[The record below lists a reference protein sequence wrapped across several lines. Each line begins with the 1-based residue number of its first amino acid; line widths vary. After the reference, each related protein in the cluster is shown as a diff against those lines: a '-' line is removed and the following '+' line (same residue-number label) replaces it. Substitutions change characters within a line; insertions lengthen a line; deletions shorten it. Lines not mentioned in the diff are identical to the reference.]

1 MDKMKNSGMSETM
14 QTLTRKSACVMLS
27 LLLLLSAVLPV
38 KAAAETASAKVVR
51 VGSFEDTFNYVNEKG
66 ARKGYGY
73 ELLETLSGYTGW
85 QFEYVTCDWSN
96 CFKKLKN
103 GEIDIMGGI
112 SYTEDRT
119 EEMLFSDE
127 PMGVEKYYLYA
138 DLSRADISASD
149 FKTLNGKKIGVLMGT
164 EPEVMLTEWEEKY
177 GLKTEH
183 VNISNNED
191 VKQKLANHE
200 IDCFVSL
207 EESFWAERG
216 ISTITRVG
224 ESGIYY
230 AINKNRP
237 DLKEELDDAMRA
249 LDEAVPFYTAD
260 LYKRYF
266 SMDYTPI
273 LTGEEKAWLRKH
285 GAIRMG
291 FLASDSGVST
301 FDPATGEFTGVIT
314 DYIQFAADCLG
325 NQELEFQLVGYDS
338 KEAELDALKSGE
350 IDMIFH
356 CDQNPNLAEEYHFA
370 CTNTTW
376 TSNLMAVTNKQH
388 FNENNVNRI
397 AVPQNKL
404 SLKKYLAFYY
414 PQWEIVDCDTQ
425 EDAAKLVK
433 DGQADCFVTGIS
445 SENKYSKKYSF
456 YSVPLVNPVRS
467 CFAVNSGN
475 RSLLSILNKTI
486 KAMPVNMLAGALAM
500 YKSSARKVTLSDFIK
515 DNFFKVMLISSIA
528 VAVVLLTIL
537 MLLQKARKAEA
548 AARKAA
554 SDTQELNAKLQ
565 VAVEKAESANRA
577 KSTFLSNMSH
587 DIRTPM
593 NAIIGFTT
601 LALSNIDDTD
611 RVKDYLGKTL
621 ASSNHLLSLIND
633 VLDMSRIESGKI
645 HLEEVEV
652 NLSDVLHDLKTIVS
666 GQIYAKQLEL
676 YMDAMDVT
684 DEDVYCDKT
693 RLNQILLNLLSNAIK
708 FTPAGGTVSV
718 RVRQLAGKVRGC
730 GQYEFRIKDN
740 GIGMSQEF
748 AQKIF
753 EPFERER
760 TSTVSGIQGTG
771 LGMAI
776 TKNIVDMMGGTIEVQ
791 TAQGKGTE
799 FTVCVPMRA
808 QTEQRPVEKITE
820 LEGLK
825 ALVVDDDFNTCD
837 SVTKMLVKVG
847 MRAEWTLSG
856 KEAVLRARQSI
867 EMSDVYHAYIIDWR
881 LPDMNGIEVTRQ
893 IRSLNDDTPIIILT
907 AYDWSDIEVEAKAAG
922 VTAFC
927 SKPMFMS
934 DLRETLMS
942 ALGQKPADAVQRL
955 LPEKNADF
963 KGKHILLVEDNEL
976 NREIAVYLLQEAG
989 AMVDQ
994 AADGKEAV
1002 EMFAASAPGTYDA
1015 VLMDVMMPEL
1025 DGLSA
1030 TRAIRGMDRPDARLP
1045 IIAMTANLFD
1055 EDVEAC
1061 LAAGMDAH
1069 IPKPLEAGQMIKTI
1083 AEWLERKKQ

>member
-85 QFEYVTCDWSN
+85 QFEYVTCDWSD
-96 CFKKLKN
+96 CFEKLKN
-103 GEIDIMGGI
+103 GEIDIIGGI

-119 EEMLFSDE
+119 QEMLFSDE

-138 DLSRADISASD
+138 DLARADISASD

-164 EPEVMLTEWEEKY
+164 EPEVMLAEWEEKY

-237 DLKEELDDAMRA
+237 DIKEELDDAMRA

-273 LTGEEKAWLRKH
+273 LTGEEKAWLKEH

-425 EDAAKLVK
+425 EDAARLVK

-633 VLDMSRIESGKI
+633 VLDMSRIESGKL

-652 NLSDVLHDLKTIVS
+652 NLSEVLHDLKTIVS

-718 RVRQLAGKVRGC
+718 RVRQLAGQVRGC

-740 GIGMSQEF
+740 GIGMSPEF
-748 AQKIF
+748 AKKIF

-760 TSTVSGIQGTG
+760 TSTVSRIQGTG

-791 TAQGKGTE
+791 TAQGKGSE
-799 FTVCVPMRA
+799 FIIRVPLRVQA
-808 QTEQRPVEKITE
+808 EHRPVEKITE

-893 IRSLNDDTPIIILT
+893 IRGLHDDTPIIILT

-976 NREIAVYLLQEAG
+976 NREIAQEILQEYGFLVDTAENG
-989 AMVDQ
+989 AV
-994 AADGKEAV
+994 AV
-1002 EMFAASAPGTYDA
+1002 EKVSTAAPGSYDL
-1015 VLMDVMMPEL
+1015 VLMDVQMPIM
-1025 DGLSA
+1025 DGYTA
-1030 TRAIRGMDRPDARLP
+1030 TRKIRALDDPARAKLP
-1045 IIAMTANLFD
+1045 ILAMTANAFD
-1055 EDVEAC
+1055 EDRRNALES
-1061 LAAGMDAH
+1061 GMNGFLS
-1069 IPKPLEAGQMIKTI
+1069 KPIVIGDLVQELHKI
-1083 AEWLERKKQ
+1083 L

>member
-73 ELLETLSGYTGW
+73 ELLETLSGYAGW
-85 QFEYVTCDWSN
+85 QFEYVTCDWSD
-96 CFKKLKN
+96 CFEKLKN
-103 GEIDIMGGI
+103 GEIDIIGGI

-119 EEMLFSDE
+119 QEMLFSDE

-164 EPEVMLTEWEEKY
+164 EPEVMLAEWEEKY

-237 DLKEELDDAMRA
+237 DIKEELDDAMRA

-425 EDAAKLVK
+425 EDAARLVK

-486 KAMPVNMLAGALAM
+486 KAMPANMLTSSLAM

-601 LALSNIDDTD
+601 LAISNIDDKD
-611 RVKDYLGKTL
+611 RVKDYLTKTL

-666 GQIYAKQLEL
+666 GQIYAKQLEF

-893 IRSLNDDTPIIILT
+893 IRSLHDDTPIIILT

-927 SKPMFMS
+927 AKPMFMS

-976 NREIAVYLLQEAG
+976 NREIAQEILREYGFLVDSAENG
-989 AMVDQ
+989 AV
-994 AADGKEAV
+994 AV
-1002 EMFAASAPGTYDA
+1002 EKVSTAAPGSYDL
-1015 VLMDVMMPEL
+1015 VLMDVQMPIM
-1025 DGLSA
+1025 DGYTA
-1030 TRAIRGMDRPDARLP
+1030 TRKIRALDDPARAKLP
-1045 IIAMTANLFD
+1045 ILAMTANAFD
-1055 EDVEAC
+1055 EDRRNALES
-1061 LAAGMDAH
+1061 GMNGFLS
-1069 IPKPLEAGQMIKTI
+1069 KPIVIDDLVQE
-1083 AEWLERKKQ
+1083 LRKIL

>member
-85 QFEYVTCDWSN
+85 QFEYVTCDWSD
-96 CFKKLKN
+96 CFEKLKN
-103 GEIDIMGGI
+103 GEIDIIGGI

-119 EEMLFSDE
+119 QEMLFSDE

-164 EPEVMLTEWEEKY
+164 EPEVMLAEWEEKY

-237 DLKEELDDAMRA
+237 DIKEELDDAMRA

-425 EDAAKLVK
+425 EDAARLVK

-601 LALSNIDDTD
+601 LALSNIDDTE

-676 YMDAMDVT
+676 YMDVMDVT

-718 RVRQLAGKVRGC
+718 RVRQLAGKVHGC

-760 TSTVSGIQGTG
+760 TSTVSRIQGTG

-893 IRSLNDDTPIIILT
+893 IRSLHDDTPIIILT

-927 SKPMFMS
+927 AKPMFMS

-976 NREIAVYLLQEAG
+976 NREIAQEILREYGFLVDSAENG
-989 AMVDQ
+989 AV
-994 AADGKEAV
+994 AV
-1002 EMFAASAPGTYDA
+1002 EKVSTAAPGSYDL
-1015 VLMDVMMPEL
+1015 VLMDVQMPIM
-1025 DGLSA
+1025 DGYTA
-1030 TRAIRGMDRPDARLP
+1030 TRKIRALDDPARAKLP
-1045 IIAMTANLFD
+1045 ILAMTANAFD
-1055 EDVEAC
+1055 EDRRNALES
-1061 LAAGMDAH
+1061 GMNGFLS
-1069 IPKPLEAGQMIKTI
+1069 KPIVIGDLVQELHKI
-1083 AEWLERKKQ
+1083 L

>member
-1 MDKMKNSGMSETM
+1 M

-73 ELLETLSGYTGW
+73 ELLQTLSGYTGW
-85 QFEYVTCDWSN
+85 QFEYVTCDWSD
-96 CFKKLKN
+96 CFEKLKN
-103 GEIDIMGGI
+103 GEIDIMGDI
-112 SYTEDRT
+112 SYTEDRA

-127 PMGVEKYYLYA
+127 PMGEEKYYLYA
-138 DLSRADISASD
+138 DLSREDITASD
-149 FKTLNGKKIGVLMGT
+149 FKTLNGKTIGVLMGA
-164 EPEVMLTEWEEKY
+164 ESEVMLTEWEEKY
-177 GLKTEH
+177 GLKTQH
-183 VNISNNED
+183 VNIANNED
-191 VKQKLANHE
+191 AKQKLANHE

-207 EESFWAERG
+207 EESFWTELG

-224 ESGIYY
+224 SSGIYY
-230 AINKNRP
+230 AINKDRP
-237 DLKEELDDAMRA
+237 DLKEELDNAMRA
-249 LDEAVPFYTAD
+249 LEDADPFYTAD
-260 LYKRYF
+260 LYKKYF
-266 SMDYTPI
+266 SLDYIPA
-273 LTGEEKAWLRKH
+273 LTGEEKAWLKEH

-291 FLASDSGVST
+291 FLTSDSGVST
-301 FDPATGEFTGVIT
+301 YDPATGEFTGVIT

-425 EDAAKLVK
+425 EDAARLVK

-718 RVRQLAGKVRGC
+718 RVRQLAGKVHGC

-748 AQKIF
+748 AKKIF

-760 TSTVSGIQGTG
+760 TSTVSRIQGTG

-808 QTEQRPVEKITE
+808 QTEQRLVEKITE

-893 IRSLNDDTPIIILT
+893 IRSLHDDTPIIILT

-976 NREIAVYLLQEAG
+976 NREIAQEILQEYGFLVDSAENG
-989 AMVDQ
+989 AV
-994 AADGKEAV
+994 AV
-1002 EMFAASAPGTYDA
+1002 EKVSTAAPGSYDL
-1015 VLMDVMMPEL
+1015 VLMDVQMPIM
-1025 DGLSA
+1025 DGYTA
-1030 TRAIRGMDRPDARLP
+1030 TRKIRALDDPARAKLP
-1045 IIAMTANLFD
+1045 ILAMTANAFD
-1055 EDVEAC
+1055 EDRRNALES
-1061 LAAGMDAH
+1061 GMNGFLS
-1069 IPKPLEAGQMIKTI
+1069 KPIVIGDLVQELHKI
-1083 AEWLERKKQ
+1083 L

>member
-85 QFEYVTCDWSN
+85 QFEYVTCDWSD
-96 CFKKLKN
+96 CFEKLKN
-103 GEIDIMGGI
+103 GEIDIIGGI

-119 EEMLFSDE
+119 QEMLFSDE

-138 DLSRADISASD
+138 DLARADISASD

-164 EPEVMLTEWEEKY
+164 EPEVMLAEWEEKY

-237 DLKEELDDAMRA
+237 DIKEELDDAMRA

-273 LTGEEKAWLRKH
+273 LTGEEKAWLKEH
-285 GAIRMG
+285 GAIKMG

-645 HLEEVEV
+645 QLEEVEV

-718 RVRQLAGKVRGC
+718 RVRQLAGKVHGC

-740 GIGMSQEF
+740 GIGMSPEF

-893 IRSLNDDTPIIILT
+893 IRGLHDDTPIIILT

-976 NREIAVYLLQEAG
+976 NREIAQEILQEYGFLVDTAENG
-989 AMVDQ
+989 AV
-994 AADGKEAV
+994 AV
-1002 EMFAASAPGTYDA
+1002 EKVSTAAPGSYDL
-1015 VLMDVMMPEL
+1015 VLMDVQMPIM
-1025 DGLSA
+1025 DGYTA
-1030 TRAIRGMDRPDARLP
+1030 TRKIRALDDPARAKLP
-1045 IIAMTANLFD
+1045 ILAMTANAFD
-1055 EDVEAC
+1055 EDRRNALES
-1061 LAAGMDAH
+1061 GMNGFLS
-1069 IPKPLEAGQMIKTI
+1069 KPIVIGDLVQELHKI
-1083 AEWLERKKQ
+1083 L

>member
-85 QFEYVTCDWSN
+85 QFEYVTCDWSD
-96 CFKKLKN
+96 CFEKLKN
-103 GEIDIMGGI
+103 GEIDIIGGI

-119 EEMLFSDE
+119 QEMLFSDE

-237 DLKEELDDAMRA
+237 DIKEELDDAMRA

-425 EDAAKLVK
+425 EDAARLVK

-676 YMDAMDVT
+676 YMDVMDVT

-760 TSTVSGIQGTG
+760 TSTVSRIQGTG

-893 IRSLNDDTPIIILT
+893 IRSLHDDTPIIILT
-907 AYDWSDIEVEAKAAG
+907 AYDWSDIEVEAKAAD

-927 SKPMFMS
+927 AKPMFMS

-976 NREIAVYLLQEAG
+976 NREIAQEILREYGFLVDSAENG
-989 AMVDQ
+989 AV
-994 AADGKEAV
+994 AV
-1002 EMFAASAPGTYDA
+1002 EKVSTAAPGSYDLL
-1015 VLMDVMMPEL
+1015 LMDVQMPIM
-1025 DGLSA
+1025 DGYTA
-1030 TRAIRGMDRPDARLP
+1030 TRKIRALDDPARAKLP
-1045 IIAMTANLFD
+1045 IIAMTANAFD
-1055 EDVEAC
+1055 EDRRNALES
-1061 LAAGMDAH
+1061 GMNGFLS
-1069 IPKPLEAGQMIKTI
+1069 KPIVIDDLVQELHKI
-1083 AEWLERKKQ
+1083 L

>member
-1 MDKMKNSGMSETM
+1 M

-85 QFEYVTCDWSN
+85 QFEYVTCDWSD
-96 CFKKLKN
+96 CFEKLKN
-103 GEIDIMGGI
+103 GEIDIIGGI

-119 EEMLFSDE
+119 QEMLFSDE

-164 EPEVMLTEWEEKY
+164 EPEVMLAEWEEKY

-237 DLKEELDDAMRA
+237 DIKEELDDAMRA

-425 EDAAKLVK
+425 EDAARLVK

-528 VAVVLLTIL
+528 VAVVLLTVL

-893 IRSLNDDTPIIILT
+893 IRSLHDDTPIIILT

-942 ALGQKPADAVQRL
+942 ALGQKSADAVQGL

-963 KGKHILLVEDNEL
+963 KGKHILLVEDNAL
-976 NREIAVYLLQEAG
+976 NREIAQEILREYGFLVDSAENG
-989 AMVDQ
+989 AV
-994 AADGKEAV
+994 AV
-1002 EMFAASAPGTYDA
+1002 EKVSTAAPGSYDL
-1015 VLMDVMMPEL
+1015 VLMDVQMPIM
-1025 DGLSA
+1025 DGYTA
-1030 TRAIRGMDRPDARLP
+1030 TRKIRALDDPARAKLP
-1045 IIAMTANLFD
+1045 ILAMTANAFD
-1055 EDVEAC
+1055 EDRRNALES
-1061 LAAGMDAH
+1061 GMNGFLS
-1069 IPKPLEAGQMIKTI
+1069 KPIVIDDLMQELHKI
-1083 AEWLERKKQ
+1083 L

>member
-85 QFEYVTCDWSN
+85 QFEYVTCDWSD
-96 CFKKLKN
+96 CFEKLKN
-103 GEIDIMGGI
+103 GEIDIIGGI

-119 EEMLFSDE
+119 QEMLFSDE

-164 EPEVMLTEWEEKY
+164 EPEVMLAEWEEKY

-237 DLKEELDDAMRA
+237 DIKEELDDAMRA

-356 CDQNPNLAEEYHFA
+356 CDQNPNLAEEYHFT

-565 VAVEKAESANRA
+565 VAVEKAETANRA

-676 YMDAMDVT
+676 YMDVMDVT

-718 RVRQLAGKVRGC
+718 RVRQLAGKVHGC

-760 TSTVSGIQGTG
+760 TSTVSRIQGTG

-808 QTEQRPVEKITE
+808 QTEQRLVEKITE

-893 IRSLNDDTPIIILT
+893 IRSLHDDTPIIILT

-976 NREIAVYLLQEAG
+976 NREIAQEILQEYGFLVDSAENG
-989 AMVDQ
+989 AV
-994 AADGKEAV
+994 AV
-1002 EMFAASAPGTYDA
+1002 EKVSTAAPGSYDL
-1015 VLMDVMMPEL
+1015 VLMDVQMPIM
-1025 DGLSA
+1025 DGYTA
-1030 TRAIRGMDRPDARLP
+1030 TRKIRALDDPARAKLP
-1045 IIAMTANLFD
+1045 ILAMTANAFD
-1055 EDVEAC
+1055 EDRRNALES
-1061 LAAGMDAH
+1061 GMNGFLS
-1069 IPKPLEAGQMIKTI
+1069 KPIVIGDLVQELHKI
-1083 AEWLERKKQ
+1083 L

>member
-85 QFEYVTCDWSN
+85 QFEYVTCDWSD
-96 CFKKLKN
+96 CFEKLKN
-103 GEIDIMGGI
+103 GEIDIMGAI
-112 SYTEDRT
+112 SYTEDRA

-164 EPEVMLTEWEEKY
+164 EPEVMLAEWEEKY

-237 DLKEELDDAMRA
+237 DIKEELDDAMRA

-425 EDAAKLVK
+425 EDAARLVK

-601 LALSNIDDTD
+601 LALSNIDDTE

-676 YMDAMDVT
+676 YMDVMDVT

-718 RVRQLAGKVRGC
+718 RVRQLAGKVHGC

-760 TSTVSGIQGTG
+760 TSTVSRIQGTG

-893 IRSLNDDTPIIILT
+893 IRSLHDDTPIIILT

-927 SKPMFMS
+927 AKPMFMS

-942 ALGQKPADAVQRL
+942 ALGQKPADAVQGL

-976 NREIAVYLLQEAG
+976 NREIAQEILREYGFLVDSAENG
-989 AMVDQ
+989 AV
-994 AADGKEAV
+994 AV
-1002 EMFAASAPGTYDA
+1002 EKVSTAAPGSYDL
-1015 VLMDVMMPEL
+1015 VLMDVQMPIM
-1025 DGLSA
+1025 DGYTA
-1030 TRAIRGMDRPDARLP
+1030 TRKIRALDDPARAKLP
-1045 IIAMTANLFD
+1045 ILAMTANAFD
-1055 EDVEAC
+1055 EDRRNALES
-1061 LAAGMDAH
+1061 GMNGFLS
-1069 IPKPLEAGQMIKTI
+1069 KPIVIDDLMQELHKI
-1083 AEWLERKKQ
+1083 L

>member
-1 MDKMKNSGMSETM
+1 M

-73 ELLETLSGYTGW
+73 ELLQTLSGYTGW
-85 QFEYVTCDWSN
+85 QFEYVTCDWSD
-96 CFKKLKN
+96 CFEKLKN

-112 SYTEDRT
+112 SYTEDRA

-127 PMGVEKYYLYA
+127 PMGEEKYYLYA

-149 FKTLNGKKIGVLMGT
+149 FKILDGKKIGVVMGT
-164 EPEVMLTEWEEKY
+164 EPEVMLTEWEEKH
-177 GLKTEH
+177 GIKTEH

-237 DLKEELDDAMRA
+237 DIKEELDDAMRA

-425 EDAAKLVK
+425 EDAARLVK

-565 VAVEKAESANRA
+565 VAVEKAESANCA

-601 LALSNIDDTD
+601 LAISNIDDKD
-611 RVKDYLGKTL
+611 RVKDYLSKTL

-633 VLDMSRIESGKI
+633 VLDMSRIESGKN

-760 TSTVSGIQGTG
+760 TSTVSRIQGTG

-791 TAQGKGTE
+791 TAQGKGSE
-799 FTVCVPMRA
+799 FIVRVPMRA
-808 QTEQRPVEKITE
+808 QAEHRPVEKITE

-867 EMSDVYHAYIIDWR
+867 EMSDAYHAYIIDWR

-893 IRSLNDDTPIIILT
+893 IRSLHDDTPIIILT
-907 AYDWSDIEVEAKAAG
+907 AYDGSDIEMEAKAAG

-963 KGKHILLVEDNEL
+963 KGKHILLVEDNAL
-976 NREIAVYLLQEAG
+976 NREIAQEILREYGFLVDTAENG
-989 AMVDQ
+989 AV
-994 AADGKEAV
+994 AV
-1002 EMFAASAPGTYDA
+1002 EKVSTAAPGSYDL
-1015 VLMDVMMPEL
+1015 VLMDVQMPIM
-1025 DGLSA
+1025 DGYTA
-1030 TRAIRGMDRPDARLP
+1030 TRKIRALDDPARAKLP
-1045 IIAMTANLFD
+1045 ILAMTANAFD
-1055 EDVEAC
+1055 EDRRNALES
-1061 LAAGMDAH
+1061 GMNGFLS
-1069 IPKPLEAGQMIKTI
+1069 KPIVIGDLVQELHKI
-1083 AEWLERKKQ
+1083 L

>member
-73 ELLETLSGYTGW
+73 ELLETLSGYAGW
-85 QFEYVTCDWSN
+85 QFEYVTCDWSD
-96 CFKKLKN
+96 CFEKLKN
-103 GEIDIMGGI
+103 GEIDIIGGI

-119 EEMLFSDE
+119 QEMLFSDE

-164 EPEVMLTEWEEKY
+164 EPEVMLAEWEEKY

-237 DLKEELDDAMRA
+237 DIKEELDDAMRA

-425 EDAAKLVK
+425 EDAARLVK

-611 RVKDYLGKTL
+611 RVKDYLAKTL

-760 TSTVSGIQGTG
+760 TSTVSRIQGTG

-867 EMSDVYHAYIIDWR
+867 EMSDAYHAYIIDWR

-976 NREIAVYLLQEAG
+976 NREIAQEILQEYGFLVDTAENG
-989 AMVDQ
+989 AV
-994 AADGKEAV
+994 AV
-1002 EMFAASAPGTYDA
+1002 EKVSTAAPGSYDL
-1015 VLMDVMMPEL
+1015 VLMDVQMPIM
-1025 DGLSA
+1025 DGYTA
-1030 TRAIRGMDRPDARLP
+1030 TRKIRALDDPARAKLP
-1045 IIAMTANLFD
+1045 IIAMTANAFD
-1055 EDVEAC
+1055 EDRRNALES
-1061 LAAGMDAH
+1061 GMNGFLS
-1069 IPKPLEAGQMIKTI
+1069 KPIVIDDLVQE
-1083 AEWLERKKQ
+1083 LRKIL

>member
-1 MDKMKNSGMSETM
+1 LDKMKNSGMSETM

-73 ELLETLSGYTGW
+73 ELLETLSGYAGW
-85 QFEYVTCDWSN
+85 QFEYVTCDWSD
-96 CFKKLKN
+96 CFEKLKN
-103 GEIDIMGGI
+103 GEIDIIGGI

-119 EEMLFSDE
+119 QEMLFSDE

-164 EPEVMLTEWEEKY
+164 EPEVMLAEWEEKY

-237 DLKEELDDAMRA
+237 DIKEELDDAMRA

-425 EDAAKLVK
+425 EDAARLVK

-893 IRSLNDDTPIIILT
+893 IRSLHDDTPIIILT

-927 SKPMFMS
+927 AKPMFMS

-976 NREIAVYLLQEAG
+976 NREIAQEILREYGFLVDSAENG
-989 AMVDQ
+989 AV
-994 AADGKEAV
+994 AV
-1002 EMFAASAPGTYDA
+1002 EKVSTAAPGSYDL
-1015 VLMDVMMPEL
+1015 VLMDVQMPIM
-1025 DGLSA
+1025 DGYTA
-1030 TRAIRGMDRPDARLP
+1030 TRKIRALDDPARAKLP
-1045 IIAMTANLFD
+1045 ILAMTANAFD
-1055 EDVEAC
+1055 EDRRNALES
-1061 LAAGMDAH
+1061 GMNGFLS
-1069 IPKPLEAGQMIKTI
+1069 KPIVIDDLVQE
-1083 AEWLERKKQ
+1083 LRKIL

>member
-85 QFEYVTCDWSN
+85 QFEYVTCDWSD
-96 CFKKLKN
+96 CFEKLKN
-103 GEIDIMGGI
+103 GEIDIIGGI

-119 EEMLFSDE
+119 QEMLFSDE

-164 EPEVMLTEWEEKY
+164 EPEVMLAEWEEKY

-237 DLKEELDDAMRA
+237 DIKEELDDAMRA

-425 EDAAKLVK
+425 EDAARLVK

-676 YMDAMDVT
+676 YMDVMDVT

-760 TSTVSGIQGTG
+760 TSTVSRIQGTG

-893 IRSLNDDTPIIILT
+893 IRSLHDDTPIIILT

-976 NREIAVYLLQEAG
+976 NREIAQEILREYGFLVDSAENG
-989 AMVDQ
+989 AV
-994 AADGKEAV
+994 AV
-1002 EMFAASAPGTYDA
+1002 EKVSTAAPGSYDL
-1015 VLMDVMMPEL
+1015 VLMDVQMPIM
-1025 DGLSA
+1025 DGYTA
-1030 TRAIRGMDRPDARLP
+1030 TRKIRALDDPARAKIP
-1045 IIAMTANLFD
+1045 ILAMTANAFD
-1055 EDVEAC
+1055 EDRRNALES
-1061 LAAGMDAH
+1061 GMNGFLS
-1069 IPKPLEAGQMIKTI
+1069 KPIVIDDLVQELHKI
-1083 AEWLERKKQ
+1083 L

>member
-85 QFEYVTCDWSN
+85 QFEYVTCDWSD
-96 CFKKLKN
+96 CFEKLKN
-103 GEIDIMGGI
+103 GEIDIIGGI

-119 EEMLFSDE
+119 QEMLFSDE

-149 FKTLNGKKIGVLMGT
+149 FKTLNGQKIGVLMGT
-164 EPEVMLTEWEEKY
+164 EPEVMLAEWEEKY

-237 DLKEELDDAMRA
+237 DIKEELDDAMRA

-260 LYKRYF
+260 LYQRYF

-565 VAVEKAESANRA
+565 VAVEKAETANRA

-676 YMDAMDVT
+676 YMDVMDVT

-718 RVRQLAGKVRGC
+718 RVRQLAGKVHGC

-760 TSTVSGIQGTG
+760 TSTVSRIQGTG

-893 IRSLNDDTPIIILT
+893 IRSLHDDTPIIILT

-976 NREIAVYLLQEAG
+976 NREIAQEILQEYGFLVDSAENG
-989 AMVDQ
+989 AV
-994 AADGKEAV
+994 AV
-1002 EMFAASAPGTYDA
+1002 EKVSTAAPGSYDL
-1015 VLMDVMMPEL
+1015 VLMDVQMPIM
-1025 DGLSA
+1025 DGYTA
-1030 TRAIRGMDRPDARLP
+1030 TRKIRALDDPARAKLP
-1045 IIAMTANLFD
+1045 ILAMTANAFD
-1055 EDVEAC
+1055 EDRRNALES
-1061 LAAGMDAH
+1061 GMNGFLS
-1069 IPKPLEAGQMIKTI
+1069 KPIVIGDLVQELHKI
-1083 AEWLERKKQ
+1083 L

>member
-73 ELLETLSGYTGW
+73 ELLETLSGYAGW
-85 QFEYVTCDWSN
+85 QFEYVTCDWSD
-96 CFKKLKN
+96 CFEKLKN
-103 GEIDIMGGI
+103 GEIDIIGGI

-119 EEMLFSDE
+119 QEMLFSDE

-164 EPEVMLTEWEEKY
+164 EPEVMLAEWEEKY

-237 DLKEELDDAMRA
+237 DIKEELDDAMRA

-425 EDAAKLVK
+425 EDAARLVK

-554 SDTQELNAKLQ
+554 SDTQEPNAKLQ

-893 IRSLNDDTPIIILT
+893 IRSLHDDTPIIILT

-927 SKPMFMS
+927 AKPMFMS

-963 KGKHILLVEDNEL
+963 KGKHILLVEDNAL
-976 NREIAVYLLQEAG
+976 NREIAQEILREYGFLVDSAENG
-989 AMVDQ
+989 AV
-994 AADGKEAV
+994 AV
-1002 EMFAASAPGTYDA
+1002 EKVSTAAPGSYDL
-1015 VLMDVMMPEL
+1015 VLMDVQMPIM
-1025 DGLSA
+1025 DGYTA
-1030 TRAIRGMDRPDARLP
+1030 TRKIRALDDPARAKLP
-1045 IIAMTANLFD
+1045 ILAMTANAFD
-1055 EDVEAC
+1055 EDRRNALES
-1061 LAAGMDAH
+1061 GMNGFLS
-1069 IPKPLEAGQMIKTI
+1069 KPIVIDDLVQE
-1083 AEWLERKKQ
+1083 LRKIL

>member
-1 MDKMKNSGMSETM
+1 M

-73 ELLETLSGYTGW
+73 ELLETLSGYAGW
-85 QFEYVTCDWSN
+85 QFEYVTCDWSD
-96 CFKKLKN
+96 CFEKLKN
-103 GEIDIMGGI
+103 GEIDIIGGI

-119 EEMLFSDE
+119 QEMLFSDE

-164 EPEVMLTEWEEKY
+164 EPEVMLAEWEEKY

-237 DLKEELDDAMRA
+237 DIKEELDDAMRA

-425 EDAAKLVK
+425 EDAARLVK

-456 YSVPLVNPVRS
+456 YSVPLLNPVKS

-611 RVKDYLGKTL
+611 RVKDYLAKTL

-676 YMDAMDVT
+676 YMDVMDVT

-718 RVRQLAGKVRGC
+718 RVRQLAGKVHGC

-760 TSTVSGIQGTG
+760 TSTVSRIQGTG

-893 IRSLNDDTPIIILT
+893 IRSLHDDTPIIILT

-942 ALGQKPADAVQRL
+942 ALGQKSADAVQGL

-976 NREIAVYLLQEAG
+976 NREIAQEILREYGFLVDTAENG
-989 AMVDQ
+989 AV
-994 AADGKEAV
+994 AV
-1002 EMFAASAPGTYDA
+1002 EKVSTAAPGSYDL
-1015 VLMDVMMPEL
+1015 VLMDVQMPIM
-1025 DGLSA
+1025 DGYTA
-1030 TRAIRGMDRPDARLP
+1030 TRKIRALDDPARAKLP
-1045 IIAMTANLFD
+1045 ILAMTANAFD
-1055 EDVEAC
+1055 EDRRNALES
-1061 LAAGMDAH
+1061 GMNGFLS
-1069 IPKPLEAGQMIKTI
+1069 KPIVIDDLVQE
-1083 AEWLERKKQ
+1083 LRKIL

>member
-85 QFEYVTCDWSN
+85 QFEYVTCDWSD
-96 CFKKLKN
+96 CFEKLKN
-103 GEIDIMGGI
+103 GEIDIIGGI

-119 EEMLFSDE
+119 QEMLFSDE

-138 DLSRADISASD
+138 DLARADISASD

-164 EPEVMLTEWEEKY
+164 EPEVMLAEWEEKY

-237 DLKEELDDAMRA
+237 DIKEELDDAMRA

-425 EDAAKLVK
+425 EDAARLVK

-456 YSVPLVNPVRS
+456 YSVPLLNPVKS

-676 YMDAMDVT
+676 YMDVMDVT

-760 TSTVSGIQGTG
+760 TSTVSRIQGTG

-893 IRSLNDDTPIIILT
+893 IRSLHDDTPIIILT

-942 ALGQKPADAVQRL
+942 ALGQKQTDAVQGL
-955 LPEKNADF
+955 LPDKNADF

-976 NREIAVYLLQEAG
+976 NREIAQEILREYGFLVDSAENG
-989 AMVDQ
+989 AV
-994 AADGKEAV
+994 AV
-1002 EMFAASAPGTYDA
+1002 EKVSTAAPGSYDL
-1015 VLMDVMMPEL
+1015 VLMDVQMPIM
-1025 DGLSA
+1025 DGYTA
-1030 TRAIRGMDRPDARLP
+1030 TRKIRALDDPARAKLP
-1045 IIAMTANLFD
+1045 ILAMTANAFD
-1055 EDVEAC
+1055 EDRRNALES
-1061 LAAGMDAH
+1061 GMNGFLS
-1069 IPKPLEAGQMIKTI
+1069 KPIVIDDLVQE
-1083 AEWLERKKQ
+1083 LRKIL

>member
-1 MDKMKNSGMSETM
+1 LDKMKNSGMSETM

-85 QFEYVTCDWSN
+85 QFEYVTCDWSD
-96 CFKKLKN
+96 CFEKLKN
-103 GEIDIMGGI
+103 GEIDIIGGI

-119 EEMLFSDE
+119 QEMLFSDE

-149 FKTLNGKKIGVLMGT
+149 FKTLNGQKIGVLMGT
-164 EPEVMLTEWEEKY
+164 EPEVMLAEWEEKY
-177 GLKTEH
+177 GLETEH

-216 ISTITRVG
+216 ISTITCVG

-237 DLKEELDDAMRA
+237 DIKEELDDAMRA

-676 YMDAMDVT
+676 YMDVMDVT

-760 TSTVSGIQGTG
+760 TSTVSRIQGTG

-893 IRSLNDDTPIIILT
+893 IRSLHDDTPIIILT

-976 NREIAVYLLQEAG
+976 NREIAQEILQEYGFLVDSAENG
-989 AMVDQ
+989 AV
-994 AADGKEAV
+994 AV
-1002 EMFAASAPGTYDA
+1002 EKVSTAAPGSYDL
-1015 VLMDVMMPEL
+1015 VLMDVQMPIM
-1025 DGLSA
+1025 DGYTA
-1030 TRAIRGMDRPDARLP
+1030 TRKIRALDDPARAKLP
-1045 IIAMTANLFD
+1045 ILAMTANAFD
-1055 EDVEAC
+1055 EDRRNALES
-1061 LAAGMDAH
+1061 GMNGFLS
-1069 IPKPLEAGQMIKTI
+1069 KPIVIGDLVQELHKI
-1083 AEWLERKKQ
+1083 L

>member
-85 QFEYVTCDWSN
+85 QFEYVTCDWSD
-96 CFKKLKN
+96 CFEKLKN
-103 GEIDIMGGI
+103 GEIDIIGGI

-119 EEMLFSDE
+119 QEMLFSDE

-138 DLSRADISASD
+138 DLARADISASD
-149 FKTLNGKKIGVLMGT
+149 FKTLNSKKIGVLMGT
-164 EPEVMLTEWEEKY
+164 EPEVMLAEWEEKY

-237 DLKEELDDAMRA
+237 DIKEELDDAMRA

-425 EDAAKLVK
+425 EDAARLVK

-676 YMDAMDVT
+676 YMDVMDVT

-760 TSTVSGIQGTG
+760 TSTVSRIQGTG

-893 IRSLNDDTPIIILT
+893 IRSLHDDTPIIILT

-927 SKPMFMS
+927 AKPMFMS

-976 NREIAVYLLQEAG
+976 NREIAQEILREYGFLVDSAENG
-989 AMVDQ
+989 AV
-994 AADGKEAV
+994 AV
-1002 EMFAASAPGTYDA
+1002 EKVSTAAPGSYDL
-1015 VLMDVMMPEL
+1015 VLMDVQMPIM
-1025 DGLSA
+1025 DGYTA
-1030 TRAIRGMDRPDARLP
+1030 TRKIRALDDPARAKLP
-1045 IIAMTANLFD
+1045 ILAMTANAFD
-1055 EDVEAC
+1055 EDRRNALES
-1061 LAAGMDAH
+1061 GMNGFLS
-1069 IPKPLEAGQMIKTI
+1069 KPIVIDDLVQE
-1083 AEWLERKKQ
+1083 LRKIL